1 MIKVLSSKKID
12 NDLNKDNLIGKFAPI
27 VCKPKSG
34 AFMSVKHSLAIP
46 TISLYIKY
54 LLDHYDELFEVYI
67 FYIITILLFINLLIF
82 I

>member
-1 MIKVLSSKKID
+1 MKSILKMIKLLSSKKID
-12 NDLNKDNLIGKFAPI
+12 NDLNKDNLVDKFAPI

-54 LLDHYDELFEVYI
+54 LLDHFDELFEV
-67 FYIITILLFINLLIF
+67 FFNILLLYI
-82 I
+82 